1 MVAGEDP
8 KTVVAVHVVVHGDVQ
23 GVFFRGSCRTQAES
37 RGVVGWARNEY
48 DGTVSA
54 HFEGSR
60 EAVEALVAW
69 ARKGPPPAH
78 VDRVDVRQVE
88 PEGGS
93 RFEVR

>member
-1 MVAGEDP
+1 
-8 KTVVAVHVVVHGDVQ
+8 VVVHGDVQ
-23 GVFFRGSCRTQAES
+23 GVFFRASCRSEADS

-54 HFEGSR
+54 HFEGSP
-60 EAVEALVAW
+60 EAVEAMVAW
-69 ARKGPPPAH
+69 AREGPRHA
-78 VDRVDVRQVE
+78 VVERVDVREVP

>member
-1 MVAGEDP
+1 MAG
-8 KTVVAVHVVVHGDVQ
+8 VMARAVVVHGDVQ
-23 GVFFRGSCRTQAES
+23 GVLFRASCRTEAEA

-54 HFEGSR
+54 HFEGSP
-60 EAVEALVAW
+60 EDVEAMVVW
-69 ARKGPPPAH
+69 ARQGPRHAH
-78 VDRVDVRQVE
+78 VERVDVREVQ